1 MSTKFCES
9 CGNKIQEGDMFCTN
23 CGAKQIKDEESL
35 IEEQINE
42 NQGND
47 EGNNEGNNESKDSNE
62 NKSNNENFL
71 NDNKVQ
77 ATHETFN
84 FSCDL
89 KDVFI
94 KMFKSPVLG
103 AKQFVEF
110 GEKNSVIVLTIL
122 AMFIQGL
129 IGMWKTSAIISNIE
143 DVIIHFIQK
152 IISLRDIIETG
163 STNYYDSRNLIDIT
177 TEVNKVKSFLN
188 IPYFKI
194 FLQNCMGLL
203 IIVAVLFIIVYLGT
217 NILSKNK
224 IETFKIYKI
233 ALIVILPVLYFEIL
247 SNVIFYI
254 SFYMAIIVFLLGI
267 IISIICLAMVIKDEL
282 GLNDSHSVFITAV
295 SSIIVIIAILIYTQK
310 FVVPTML
317 DIGRS
322 FTDILNSL

>member
-1 MSTKFCES
+1 
-9 CGNKIQEGDMFCTN
+9 
-23 CGAKQIKDEESL
+23 
-35 IEEQINE
+35 
-42 NQGND
+42 
-47 EGNNEGNNESKDSNE
+47 
-62 NKSNNENFL
+62 
-71 NDNKVQ
+71 
-77 ATHETFN
+77 
-84 FSCDL
+84 
-89 KDVFI
+89 
-94 KMFKSPVLG
+94 
-103 AKQFVEF
+103 
-110 GEKNSVIVLTIL
+110 
-122 AMFIQGL
+122 
-129 IGMWKTSAIISNIE
+129 
-143 DVIIHFIQK
+143 
-152 IISLRDIIETG
+152 
-163 STNYYDSRNLIDIT
+163 
-177 TEVNKVKSFLN
+177 
-188 IPYFKI
+188 
-194 FLQNCMGLL
+194 MGLL